1 MNHVNVETGWT
12 THWLYFLLSERKL
25 PVAKRPVSLSGAMV
39 TGVPR
44 SLSGDEN
51 ETPPDYPSPPTPA
64 TAAQPTSGDPES
76 SPNTEGGAGTLRVKQ
91 LFFFFFFFCRI
102 KWFYPHDICLPVSGV
117 SVRHRVTSCVFV
129 QFCRLKKKTWT
140 DLLNG
145 LKQKP
150 TEILESSSAA
160 RTSRPGPAW
169 TRLDPP
175 GPAWTRL
182 AFISPS
188 VSRIM
193 TFSPREPVSCGQITL
208 YFSIWTNWSGSV
220 SWTIPAA
227 SRWFCQNSEQKHR
240 AVSGRPPPPHP
251 RVLYLSLSLCSP

>member
-1 MNHVNVETGWT
+1 M
-12 THWLYFLLSERKL
+12 YFLLSERKL

-51 ETPPDYPSPPTPA
+51 ETPPDYPSPPTPS

-76 SPNTEGGAGTLRVKQ
+76 SQNTEGGAGTLPVRQ
-91 LFFFFFFFCRI
+91 LFFFFFFFFFFCRI
-102 KWFYPHDICLPVSGV
+102 KRFYPRDICLPVSGV

-140 DLLNG
+140 DQNFILNG

-175 GPAWTRL
+175 GPAC
-182 AFISPS
+182 PS
-188 VSRIM
+188 
-193 TFSPREPVSCGQITL
+193 
-208 YFSIWTNWSGSV
+208 
-220 SWTIPAA
+220 
-227 SRWFCQNSEQKHR
+227 
-240 AVSGRPPPPHP
+240 
-251 RVLYLSLSLCSP
+251 SLHLFLES